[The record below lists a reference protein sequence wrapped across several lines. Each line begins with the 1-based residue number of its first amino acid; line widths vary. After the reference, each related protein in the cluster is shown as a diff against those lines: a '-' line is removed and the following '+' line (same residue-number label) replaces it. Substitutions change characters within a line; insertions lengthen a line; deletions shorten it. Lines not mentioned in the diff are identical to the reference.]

1 MMEEQRKKNPW
12 LGLESYKEGE
22 VLYGRDD
29 DIRDLTQSVLNDTDT
44 LLYGKSGIGK
54 SSILNAGIL
63 PAARRNGFVPG
74 MVRLS
79 HKGEDSYL
87 KQIANNIVSSVT
99 PPLEIREVVPCK
111 DASQE
116 SLYEFF
122 HRNTFHDAEGERVK
136 LLIIF
141 DQFEEIFT
149 LQSEEAAKKRFFA
162 ELADLLNDIMPAN
175 LQQSTEAPVE
185 VSPQTTVDSSDD
197 FDDLFNDIDL
207 GDKNDVVDYVSDNE
221 IHLVFTIRE
230 DFLSE
235 FEYYTASIPSL
246 KQNRYGLRPINEE
259 QAAQIILRPMPGLI
273 DETVA
278 KLIIEKVTGRTDFEL
293 DGIPEIEVDSAVLSL
308 YLNRLYEANSG
319 GKITSEL
326 VEQKGGEIISDFYI
340 DAVSGISDSTI
351 EYLEDMLLNGKGRR
365 DNITVF
371 DAINDGGATDEELDI
386 LCNKKKILRQ
396 FNYAGDLRIEYVHD
410 ILCPVVRK
418 HKEDRINRKQ
428 QEEEMRRI
436 EEEKQKLL
444 LEEKAK
450 RDKIEK
456 AAEEEKARLKAE
468 AIRTR
473 KRNRRRLYA
482 IGSFMLVLLLG
493 IIGYIWRYEW
503 EHESYYA
510 QFERVNGWPKGV
522 GEELSLEE
530 RQHLPLYYKLS
541 HKGHMKY
548 DTDVEVCSSNS
559 RLPRIP
565 RIFCLEVCETDS
577 DSRAREYLN
586 LLSNIKSIHF
596 EAGEKDRLN
605 KEIIKGEN
613 DSVLYYVNYFY
624 LETEGQVW
632 AQFVSSQGQAMP
644 VRDNGLDRIKMSWY
658 VTEDEDDIR
667 KGRVVSMMY
676 YDALGV
682 NKAGANGIFGYQ
694 MEYSDDGHTS
704 SLYSL
709 DEYGRPFDAS
719 YNVVITNRDGN
730 TVDTQYAYAKT
741 VPDSTSTP
749 AIGPNGFWREV
760 KNGDEKSLYLPG
772 QDKPSAK
779 CLIKTNKF
787 GNTLQLKMEGDY
799 PPSQPAII
807 NYTYAEGTGYRTS
820 EEKLN
825 ADGSPFN
832 YHGDIYMRKWQYDS
846 NGVLTLEEHY
856 NVAKEKVYAHYIEKK
871 DNVICEEVQ
880 DIKDK
885 ENPVVMRID
894 SAFDDHRSST
904 FYGKDKTPINY
915 KPKGEKVPYHRVII
929 KQDNASKTT
938 VYFRYDSETNKEV
951 RQTVR
956 IDDEEGTVASYYCKK
971 EWFNPDG
978 NVSSYQIL
986 NENEQIV
993 KSMMFFHKNGQ
1004 NIGRAAMGIDGQPV
1018 RCPDWE
1024 EEGFAYYKIYYIKD
1038 FSNSYASISGVNEWE
1053 KPSIFYDGIDR
1064 NYKQVSYLDFK
1075 GWQMTQDK
1083 SSYFRIINSYKQF
1096 IFEVDNKVT
1105 AATVPYLHILSP
1117 QSPLYTFN
1125 NGDGLKDGDRIVRFG
1140 QWRWTQSEGLLAS
1153 EWQKLGKETVE
1164 VEVLRPVQNGLEKKT
1179 FSIKFEESKPSLAE
1193 YHILALTENELQ
1205 MITEKK

>member
-63 PAARRNGFVPG
+63 PAARRNGFVPV

-87 KQIANNIVSSVT
+87 KQIANNIVGSVT

-482 IGSFMLVLLLG
+482 IGSFLILLALGAIGYWFWNEQEYKASYATFTTKDGWPIGIGEELNDNDKKQMPVYYQLVRKGYRSKFTRVNVLNNHKAIARNAFNESPLVGLYETEG
-493 IIGYIWRYEW
+493 EDEKAKEFAILQRQTAYWVYTPDNDGNILRKTAYGPDGKELYAVQYFRSSVYTGGDDTESSLKKQLWANYVDKDGKSMRIRDNGADRVRIMNDSTGYIIGYHFYSETGTP
-503 EHESYYA
+503 
-510 QFERVNGWPKGV
+510 QPNDV
-522 GEELSLEE
+522 GAYGY
-530 RQHLPLYYKLS
+530 RYKLDKDGRCLKKIPVDAFGD
-541 HKGHMKY
+541 HINGK
-548 DTDVEVCSSNS
+548 EVTY
-559 RLPRIP
+559 
-565 RIFCLEVCETDS
+565 E
-577 DSRAREYLN
+577 
-586 LLSNIKSIHF
+586 
-596 EAGEKDRLN
+596 
-605 KEIIKGEN
+605 
-613 DSVLYYVNYFY
+613 
-624 LETEGQVW
+624 
-632 AQFVSSQGQAMP
+632 QF
-644 VRDNGLDRIKMSWY
+644 
-658 VTEDEDDIR
+658 
-667 KGRVVSMMY
+667 
-676 YDALGV
+676 
-682 NKAGANGIFGYQ
+682 
-694 MEYSDDGHTS
+694 
-704 SLYSL
+704 
-709 DEYGRPFDAS
+709 DEYGRWTAIAGGKAVYGSDL
-719 YNVVITNRDGN
+719 VVFSMTNRTDSLRFDNQGELSYRSESHIDGN
-730 TVDTQYAYAKT
+730 RRVFHYEKGQVVRTYLYRPSNNGSTLAYSKIILPKKDENVIETQVYWADSIAKYRLKRENIKRGQATMAYFKGDSPDAIDEPMMIVTKLGQYHKIVSDT
-741 VPDSTSTP
+741 VPENGLTKVTVNYLDVEGTP
-749 AIGPNGFWREV
+749 A
-760 KNGDEKSLYLPG
+760 
-772 QDKPSAK
+772 
-779 CLIKTNKF
+779 
-787 GNTLQLKMEGDY
+787 
-799 PPSQPAII
+799 
-807 NYTYAEGTGYRTS
+807 
-820 EEKLN
+820 KLC
-825 ADGSPFN
+825 
-832 YHGDIYMRKWQYDS
+832 
-846 NGVLTLEEHY
+846 HY
-856 NVAKEKVYAHYIEKK
+856 NCDVAYYNDSHEMIKHYVYK
-871 DNVICEEVQ
+871 
-880 DIKDK
+880 
-885 ENPVVMRID
+885 
-894 SAFDDHRSST
+894 
-904 FYGKDKTPINY
+904 
-915 KPKGEKVPYHRVII
+915 
-929 KQDNASKTT
+929 
-938 VYFRYDSETNKEV
+938 
-951 RQTVR
+951 
-956 IDDEEGTVASYYCKK
+956 
-971 EWFNPDG
+971 DG
-978 NVSSYQIL
+978 NVLYAYI
-986 NENEQIV
+986 NEYEDGQIV
-993 KSMMFFHKNGQ
+993 TQSV
-1004 NIGRAAMGIDGQPV
+1004 IGVDGENAV
-1018 RCPDWE
+1018 RYAGWDKYKLC
-1024 EEGFAYYKIYYIKD
+1024 YYKMKPVYNFSNTLVALKAINEFGEESLITTLNDENYMVSIVPSAEMSSVENGADIYGLQVYKVQTPLVDKKNVVEYIHIKD
-1038 FSNSYASISGVNEWE
+1038 MNGTWYKSGIRDGDLLVSQGGSLTIAHPNPV
-1053 KPSIFYDGIDR
+1053 KNTYDI
-1064 NYKQVSYLDFK
+1064 L
-1075 GWQMTQDK
+1075 TP
-1083 SSYFRIINSYKQF
+1083 
-1096 IFEVDNKVT
+1096 
-1105 AATVPYLHILSP
+1105 TVPA
-1117 QSPLYTFN
+1117 
-1125 NGDGLKDGDRIVRFG
+1125 GDAG
-1140 QWRWTQSEGLLAS
+1140 
-1153 EWQKLGKETVE
+1153 
-1164 VEVLRPVQNGLEKKT
+1164 
-1179 FSIKFEESKPSLAE
+1179 AE
-1193 YHILALTENELQ
+1193 HYKVYFTPNE
-1205 MITEKK
+1205 MKRYNDAVAK

>member
-1 MMEEQRKKNPW
+1 MEKQNRKNPW

-22 VLYGRDD
+22 VLYGRDE
-29 DIRDLTQSVLNDTDT
+29 DIRDLTQCVINDSDT

-54 SSILNAGIL
+54 SSILNAGII
-63 PAARRNGFVPG
+63 PAARRNGYVPVL
-74 MVRLS
+74 VRLS
-79 HKGEDSYL
+79 HKGKHSYL
-87 KQIANNIVSSVT
+87 HQIKEIIINATNPSV
-99 PPLEIREVVPCK
+99 EIREVVACK

-122 HRNTFHDAEGERVK
+122 HRNTFHTTDGKRVK

-149 LQSEEAAKKRFFA
+149 LQSDESLKKRLFA
-162 ELADLLNDIMPAN
+162 ELADLLNDIIPSN
-175 LQQSTEAPVE
+175 LQQSSMELANDE
-185 VSPQTTVDSSDD
+185 QQTTVDNTDV
-197 FDDLFNDIDL
+197 FDALFNDIDL
-207 GDKNDVVDYVSDNE
+207 GDKSDILNYVNDND
-221 IHLVFTIRE
+221 IHFVFTIRE

-235 FEYYTASIPSL
+235 FEYYSASIPSL
-246 KQNRYGLRPINEE
+246 KHNRYGLRPINEE

-273 DETVA
+273 SESVA

-293 DGIPEIEVDSAVLSL
+293 DGVPEIEVDSAVLSL
-308 YLNRLYEANSG
+308 YLNRLYDAKTED
-319 GKITSEL
+319 KITSEL
-326 VEQKGGEIISDFYI
+326 VEQKGGEIIADFYV
-340 DAVSGISDSTI
+340 DAISDISESTV

-386 LCNKKKILRQ
+386 LCNKRKILRQ

-410 ILCPVVRK
+410 ILCPVVK
-418 HKEDRINRKQ
+418 EHKEERLIRKQ
-428 QEEEMRRI
+428 QEEEKIRI
-436 EEEKQKLL
+436 EKEKEKLL

-450 RDKIEK
+450 REKIERET
-456 AAEEEKARLKAE
+456 EEEKRRLRAE
-468 AIRTR
+468 AIRIR
-473 KRNRRRLYA
+473 NRNRRRLFVIGA
-482 IGSFMLVLLLG
+482 IVLLLLLT
-493 IIGYIWRYEW
+493 IAGYWWYNEW

-548 DTDVEVCSSNS
+548 DTDVEVCSSNK

-565 RIFCLEVCETDS
+565 RIFCLEVCEADS

-644 VRDNGLDRIKMSWY
+644 VRENGLDRIKMSWY
-658 VTEDEDDIR
+658 VTEDDNDIR

-694 MEYSDDGHTS
+694 MEYSNDGLTT

-719 YNVVITNRDGN
+719 YNVVVTLRNGN
-730 TVDTQYAYAKT
+730 TVDTQYAYAT
-741 VPDSTSTP
+741 IVPDSTLKP

-760 KNGDEKSLYLPG
+760 KNGNEKLLYLPG
-772 QDKPSAK
+772 QDKPSAQ
-779 CLIKTNKF
+779 CHIKTNKY
-787 GNTLQLKMEGDY
+787 GNTLQLEMEGVF
-799 PPSQPAII
+799 PQSQPAII

-832 YHGDIYMRKWQYDS
+832 YGGNIYMRKWQYDAS
-846 NGVLTLEEHY
+846 GLLTSEEHY

-871 DNVICEEVQ
+871 ENIIRDEVR
-880 DIKDK
+880 DVKDK
-885 ENPVVMRID
+885 DNPVVVRID
-894 SAFDDHRSST
+894 STFENHHSST
-904 FYGKDKTPINY
+904 FYGYDKSPINY

-929 KQDNASKTT
+929 RKENNLKTT
-938 VYFRYDSETNKEV
+938 VYFRYDSDRKKEM
-951 RQTVR
+951 RQTVKV
-956 IDDEEGTVASYYCKK
+956 DDEDGTVASYYCKK
-971 EWFNPDG
+971 EWFDHDG
-978 NVSSYQIL
+978 NVASYQIF
-986 NENEQIV
+986 NEDEHII
-993 KSMMFFHKNGQ
+993 KSMMFFHQNGQ
-1004 NIGRAAMGIDGQPV
+1004 NIGRAVMGIDRQPV

-1038 FSNSYASISGVNEWE
+1038 FSNSYASIAGVNEWE

-1075 GWQMTQDK
+1075 GWQMTKDK
-1083 SSYFRIINSYKQF
+1083 SSYFPVINSYKQF
-1096 IFEVDNKVT
+1096 IFEIDNKVT
-1105 AATVPYLHILSP
+1105 PVIIPYLHILSP
-1117 QSPLYTFN
+1117 QSPLYTLN
-1125 NGDGLKDGDRIVRFG
+1125 NGDGLKDGDRIVKLG
-1140 QWRWTQSEGLLAS
+1140 KWRWTQSENLLAS
-1153 EWQKLGKETVE
+1153 EWQKLGKETMDI
-1164 VEVLRPVQNGLEKKT
+1164 EVLRPTEKGLVKIS
-1179 FSIKFEESKPSLAE
+1179 FNIKIEENKWSLAE
-1193 YHILALTENELQ
+1193 YHLLALTEAELQ
-1205 MITEKK
+1205 MINEWK